1 MTAASPRTR
10 ITHALHPLGAAC
22 LIGAHRLVECGSFPG
37 QVAAPCMADITQP
50 AREGR
55 S

>member
-22 LIGAHRLVECGSFPG
+22 LIGAHLPVECGGLAG
-37 QVAAPCMADITQP
+37 QAAAPCMADITRP
-50 AREGR
+50 KPEDR